1 MGADY
6 TVGGLFVNW
15 PILDCRTLA
24 QIRSQVRLCRV
35 GLRFA
40 KIREI
45 LGVPLTDTSM
55 SRRCGLQKRVAL
67 KRIQSTRLGPLFL
80 CMSLPQNRRALFG

>member
-24 QIRSQVRLCRV
+24 QIRSQVQLCCAD
-35 GLRFA
+35 LRFA

-45 LGVPLTDTSM
+45 F
-55 SRRCGLQKRVAL
+55 Q
-67 KRIQSTRLGPLFL
+67 
-80 CMSLPQNRRALFG
+80 RRAADGHQHVEAMQSQKLSLIHI